1 MRVLELFCGVNKSVG
16 KVAEAMGWEVISVDI
31 NPRANP
37 VLLQDIQEFDE
48 KTNIINIPGM
58 RHIYAPYK
66 YAAAARVRY
75 VNWCRSTALQGGVN
89 GIYTE
94 GATSK

>member
-48 KTNIINIPGM
+48 TKTNI
-58 RHIYAPYK
+58 
-66 YAAAARVRY
+66 
-75 VNWCRSTALQGGVN
+75 L
-89 GIYTE
+89 
-94 GATSK
+94 